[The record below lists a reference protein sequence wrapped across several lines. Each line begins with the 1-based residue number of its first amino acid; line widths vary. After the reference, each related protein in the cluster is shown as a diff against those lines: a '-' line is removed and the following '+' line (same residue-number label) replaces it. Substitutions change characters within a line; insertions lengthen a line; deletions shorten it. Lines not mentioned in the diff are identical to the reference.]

1 MNTNKYYLTFKYDG
15 DIIMNIECVDFWWES
30 DTFVV
35 MPTPSSKSF
44 YNRKRMSGLEIK
56 TLWVIIELCHVA
68 NIYKSLTPTMK

>member
-1 MNTNKYYLTFKYDG
+1 MMNTNRYYLTFKYDG

-44 YNRKRMSGLEIK
+44 YDRKRMSGLEIK
-56 TLWVIIELCHVA
+56 TL
-68 NIYKSLTPTMK
+68 